1 MKSPDTKGLVTHIVF
16 FIVAQ
21 LAWLTLLGLW
31 IYRTL
36 SSRIL
41 MQEVQGSVQPTVIDN
56 MTDIF
61 ALVGGIV
68 LFVAVSVGMALIFRR
83 LTVEIQL
90 SQLVDEFVAGITHE
104 LKTPLAT
111 IQLYLETL
119 RFRTVPPKE
128 SQDFLELMLEE
139 TERLRA
145 RIEQLLQAS
154 ALTPE
159 GVRHRKKYV
168 AAQPALKGIIQEAA
182 LARKIESQQ
191 LIFLGQAEGHIH
203 ADLDAMRIVFDNLL
217 DNAIKY
223 SQGPAQIAVTFS
235 QKRQRIAVAFK
246 DCGAG
251 IAREDLKTIFD
262 KFRRITRPHLP
273 SVRGTGL
280 GLYWANQII
289 SYHSGRIKA
298 YSDGVGQGSTFTVE
312 IPLTRQNEREWIS

>member
-1 MKSPDTKGLVTHIVF
+1 MQKPDTKGLITHIIF

-31 IYRTL
+31 IYRTV
-36 SSRIL
+36 SSRML
-41 MQEVQGSVQPTVIDN
+41 MEEVEGGRTATMTDT

-83 LTVEIQL
+83 LTVEIRL

-119 RFRTVPPKE
+119 RYREVPARE
-128 SQDFLELMLEE
+128 SEHFLGLMLEE

-159 GVRHRKKYV
+159 GVKHRKIYV
-168 AAQPALKGIIQEAA
+168 PAHDALKEIIDDAA
-182 LARKIESQQ
+182 LARKVDPNMIRFSGGCDGF
-191 LIFLGQAEGHIH
+191 IHI
-203 ADLDAMRIVFDNLL
+203 DPDAMRIVFDNLI

-223 SQGPAQIAVTFS
+223 STGPAHISIAFS
-235 QKRQRIAVAFK
+235 HKRQRIAVAFK
-246 DCGAG
+246 DQGAG

-280 GLYWANQII
+280 GLYWANQIV
-289 SYHSGRIKA
+289 SYHAGRLRA
-298 YSDGVGQGSTFTVE
+298 QSDGVGFGSTFILE
-312 IPLTRQNEREWIS
+312 LPLVKQNEKDWIS